1 MTRYASY
8 VRTSTEHQ
16 ESGAES
22 QTGSIEEWFER
33 EGVDEWDQ
41 FVDLEQSGAD
51 DSRQQFS
58 ELVAAV
64 RDDEYDHV
72 VMAEISRVS
81 RRTATAADFI
91 DGLVETNT
99 KAHLLDDMI
108 EVIDPEQPMTAFFA
122 KQISLLNERA
132 REQAVRR
139 SIRGQKHAA
148 KEGKWIGTTPKG
160 FTTNDDGYLVVDHP
174 EYFALVD
181 ALERVDNGESYR
193 SVANDDNTD
202 INRVTLMDIYK
213 DEDRRAWY
221 LEGEAADDNRVDE
234 ALDTVKSV

>member
-33 EGVDEWDQ
+33 EDVEEWEQ

-64 RDDEYDHV
+64 RADEYDHV

-81 RRTATAADFI
+81 RKTATAADFI
-91 DGLVETNT
+91 DALVETNT
-99 KAHLLDDMI
+99 RAHLLNDMI
-108 EVIDPEQPMTAFFA
+108 DVIDPEQPMTAFFA
-122 KQISLLNERA
+122 KQISLLNERT

-160 FTTNDDGYLVVDHP
+160 FTTNSNGYLVVDHP

-181 ALERVDNGESYR
+181 ALERIDDGESYR
-193 SVANDDNTD
+193 SVADETD
-202 INRVTLMDIYK
+202 FNRVTLMDIYK
-213 DEDRRAWY
+213 DEERRAWY
-221 LEGEAADDNRVDE
+221 LEGEASDDDRVDE
-234 ALDTVKSV
+234 ALDQLQTSD